1 MMASRVARRSL
12 HNLRSYRLPST
23 IEEKLCTPALII
35 YAEHVRWNIAR
46 VVEACGSP
54 TRWQPHIKTVKSS
67 WALDAL
73 CDAGVRHFKCATSR
87 EAELLGSTLAARD
100 GAFEVLVAFPHT
112 GPTLAR
118 LGRTAARYAAN
129 VAWSVLVEDAAGAEG
144 AVDAGL
150 GVYVDVNCGMD
161 RTGTSLD
168 GAGDALAR
176 VRAVAGTD
184 LAGIHMYDGH
194 AASLGDTADARNAAL
209 FPLYDDLLALDG
221 ALDLITA
228 GTPALLPSLAHA
240 GLRDSGRHRVS
251 AGTVV
256 LSDTRA
262 EAQCPLGLRPAAVV
276 ASRVVSTPLPR
287 RFTLDAGV
295 KALAADAGHPMCA
308 VLGHEGFEPLIPSEE
323 HLPVAVREPSDRP
336 AKGDVFYLVPKHVCP
351 TVNLAESALLVE
363 EDGAF
368 SELPIEARAH
378 PLFLDEGPVE
388 RAARVAA

>member
-12 HNLRSYRLPST
+12 HNLSSYRLPST

-46 VVEACGSP
+46 VVAACGSP

-168 GAGDALAR
+168 GARRRAR
-176 VRAVAGTD
+176 D
-184 LAGIHMYDGH
+184 
-194 AASLGDTADARNAAL
+194 
-209 FPLYDDLLALDG
+209 
-221 ALDLITA
+221 
-228 GTPALLPSLAHA
+228 LAHA

-336 AKGDVFYLVPKHVCP
+336 TKGDVFYLVPKHVCP
-351 TVNLAESALLVE
+351 TVNLAESALVE

-378 PLFLDEGPVE
+378 PLFLDEGPSSAPAPRLLPPSTRTE
-388 RAARVAA
+388 MRPPRSPRRGP

>member
-1 MMASRVARRSL
+1 MASRVARRSL

-100 GAFEVLVAFPHT
+100 GSFEVLVAFPHT

-168 GAGDALAR
+168 GAGDVLAR

-209 FPLYDDLLALDG
+209 FPLYDELLALDG

-262 EAQCPLGLRPAAVV
+262 EASAPWGCDPLRSSRRASSARRSRAGSRSTP
-276 ASRVVSTPLPR
+276 ASRPSPRTRATPCAPCSETRASSRSSRPRSTCPSPCASRRTGRPR
-287 RFTLDAGV
+287 ATSSTSS
-295 KALAADAGHPMCA
+295 
-308 VLGHEGFEPLIPSEE
+308 PS
-323 HLPVAVREPSDRP
+323 
-336 AKGDVFYLVPKHVCP
+336 
-351 TVNLAESALLVE
+351 TSA
-363 EDGAF
+363 
-368 SELPIEARAH
+368 R
-378 PLFLDEGPVE
+378 
-388 RAARVAA
+388 R